1 MLLHVRRAV
10 DNFASGRMCER
21 VPLNAANRSPHRS
34 FRMNARNILIPLLCI
49 GAVAFACGPRSHS
62 EASLVTTN
70 IATAEPSPAHRVTH
84 KQPRLNVTKVTGN
97 FAVKAEQNSIRF
109 ALDVTN
115 EGKKN
120 VELVFP
126 SGQRYDF
133 AVIDSTTGKTVYR
146 WAADRMFTQ
155 SVQNASLDGGE
166 TMHIAEQTTK
176 ALPLG
181 SYVAVATLRS
191 SNFPVQER
199 VAFELR

>member
-1 MLLHVRRAV
+1 
-10 DNFASGRMCER
+10 
-21 VPLNAANRSPHRS
+21 
-34 FRMNARNILIPLLCI
+34 MNPRNILIPLLCI

-70 IATAEPSPAHRVTH
+70 IAKAEPSPARHVTR
-84 KQPRLNVTKVTGN
+84 KQPLRNVTKVTGN
-97 FAVKAEQNSIRF
+97 FVVTAEQNSIRF

-120 VELVFP
+120 VEFDFP

-133 AVIDSTTGKTVYR
+133 AVTDSVTGKTVYR

-155 SVQNASLDGGE
+155 SVQNASLGGGE
-166 TMHIAEQTTK
+166 TMHITEHAAT
-176 ALPLG
+176 ALPRG
-181 SYVAVATLRS
+181 SYVAIATLRS

-199 VAFELR
+199 VAFEIP